1 MFAQNT
7 FLTKII
13 FSTGAFKNI
22 HGLLWKIQGLFK
34 AYVKHAKELL
44 KRALLK
50 NIQTRYHLSQND
62 NPYLN
67 EIG

>member
-1 MFAQNT
+1 MENSRT
-7 FLTKII
+7 F
-13 FSTGAFKNI
+13 
-22 HGLLWKIQGLFK
+22 QGLW
-34 AYVKHAKELL
+34 KHAKELL

-50 NIQTRYHLSQND
+50 KNQTRYHLSQND

>member
-1 MFAQNT
+1 MDFCG
-7 FLTKII
+7 K
-13 FSTGAFKNI
+13 FK
-22 HGLLWKIQGLFK
+22 GLFK

-50 NIQTRYHLSQND
+50 ENQTRYHLSQNN
-62 NPYLN
+62 NPHLN